1 MWNSNMIIHIEEP
14 DNSFNE
20 EIEENIYIIK
30 EREKFDI
37 KVGSPWEWVGLE

>member
-1 MWNSNMIIHIEEP
+1 MVIHIEEI

-20 EIEENIYIIK
+20 EIEEKIYVMK

-37 KVGSPWEWVGLE
+37 KVGSP

>member
-1 MWNSNMIIHIEEP
+1 MIIHIEEP

-37 KVGSPWEWVGLE
+37 KVGSP